1 MNDHDF
7 GDDLRDALRP
17 DDGIRPLDPA
27 TVIAGAHRRRRMRG
41 LAAAAA
47 ASVAVVA
54 IAAGGLLASG
64 SPTGTAPAPAGP
76 PTARTS
82 GVLPGTP
89 TPPRNPGSP
98 TPPFNLPTGTPT
110 GTPSGILTAGRTVG
124 PNTPSTQTDAPPSSA
139 DNSIPTAAGIAA
151 FVSRCRVALQVEN
164 PAPKPTAT
172 PRATSAGLEG
182 ITTIIAD
189 GTYWGACDNGYDAT
203 ETTLRKPASIQ
214 RPSRDNL
221 QALAV
226 ANNLLTRNGQ
236 QYEYYWAAGVLP
248 QGVAGLRYT
257 FPDGAGVDASVTGG
271 FWVMK
276 YRSSIPGANR
286 HPAQRIK
293 VELFA
298 PGGSVLA
305 TRQLEWGLHTC
316 AQISHGC

>member
-41 LAAAAA
+41 LAAAGL
-47 ASVAVVA
+47 ASVAVLA

-76 PTARTS
+76 PTAGTS

-89 TPPRNPGSP
+89 TPPRPPGSP
-98 TPPFNLPTGTPT
+98 TPPFNLPSGTPT
-110 GTPSGILTAGRTVG
+110 GQITAGRTVG
-124 PNTPSTQTDAPPSSA
+124 PNTPSTMSDSPPPNPSP
-139 DNSIPTAAGIAA
+139 PTKAELAA
-151 FVSRCRVALQVEN
+151 FAEGCRTALLAEESGPG
-164 PAPKPTAT
+164 PAAT
-172 PRATSAGLEG
+172 KRASLARPDG
-182 ITTIIAD
+182 ITMIFAD
-189 GTYWGACDNGYDAT
+189 STTWGACDNGYDPA
-203 ETTLRKPASIQ
+203 EVSLRKPGSVQ
-214 RPSRDNL
+214 RPGRGDL

-236 QYEYYWAAGVLP
+236 QYEYSWAAGVLP

-257 FPDGAGVDASVTGG
+257 FPGGEAEDAVVTGL
-271 FWVMK
+271 FWTM
-276 YRSSIPGANR
+276 RHLASTPGGR
-286 HPAQRIK
+286 QTDTPSIK

-298 PGGSVLA
+298 QDGSVLV
-305 TRQLEWGLHTC
+305 TRELEWGLHTC